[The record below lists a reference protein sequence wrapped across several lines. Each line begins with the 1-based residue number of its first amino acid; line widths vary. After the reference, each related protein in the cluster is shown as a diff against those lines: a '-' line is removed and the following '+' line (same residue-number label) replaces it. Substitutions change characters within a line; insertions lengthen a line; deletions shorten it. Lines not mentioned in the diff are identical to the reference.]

1 MKEKSEPRMAR
12 SHTVRA
18 RHTALLVKALNAG
31 QTMPGVICQKQTKKK
46 EKEKFSRLFFFKGTL
61 RGRGHLNFFPLWATF
76 IWENFIMATGS

>member
-46 EKEKFSRLFFFKGTL
+46 EKEKFSHLFFFFL
-61 RGRGHLNFFPLWATF
+61 RGP
-76 IWENFIMATGS
+76 TGAGTP

>member
-1 MKEKSEPRMAR
+1 MKEKSEPRVAR

-46 EKEKFSRLFFFKGTL
+46 KKKNSAAFFFFL
-61 RGRGHLNFFPLWATF
+61 RGP
-76 IWENFIMATGS
+76 TGAGTP